1 MKDEVMKR
9 NPIRETATR
18 ESFDIYRNIN
28 MCIKKESNFFFFW
41 ESVYKSHN
49 FFFIYVN
56 KIIKYI
62 NRKYIN
68 IHAQVDHRLPACSRF
83 QLGVGRCEP

>member
-28 MCIKKESNFFFFW
+28 MCIKKESNIFFFW

-68 IHAQVDHRLPACSRF
+68 IHAQVDHRFARLQSF
-83 QLGVGRCEP
+83 SVGGREM